1 MSAPAEASLKET
13 LIEAHKKG
21 QFLDAV
27 YQASLAEREERSAV
41 AAELVTLHNSGT
53 IDVVDA
59 FSALGTT
66 GNGPD
71 FFLTRHVFEEA
82 LPDLNAPVINVMKC
96 VLDLCRRVGRDM
108 MAGSIVNSFIA
119 FCAKIPARPRE
130 ALDAM
135 KTDPE
140 LLDLLTGSIV
150 AGALVNLDEYL
161 EEAVRLLKSSDIT
174 IRRRAAFSL
183 GRIRWPK
190 DAIPSESVYAALEA
204 AAEQE
209 SDDEVLGA
217 VAKAAF
223 ALFVQNKEQGERIAK
238 LIDKALSDDGDLAV
252 HAASEIT
259 FFHTKDLTPAI
270 AAVLTP
276 HLLKV
281 NPANK
286 GTLDNIDYYLDHLVR
301 GGDAAK
307 AIEFVEALLL
317 AHPDDLRLQVLD
329 SLVAEIRKDKALL
342 GRVVTRW
349 FLRGD
354 EVFCEGIQRMIGA
367 VFGKNVCIDVDPA
380 ELAPANHSRLIFVA
394 RKALGYLFFTPIT
407 AASVIISLMRQTKD
421 DATLEV
427 LSDHLFDPL
436 LTNYSGAAREYVAEA
451 EKGATGK
458 LKKHLKRSLRL
469 LDEYMH
475 GLRSVGDVPEF
486 TPSIA
491 QREAY
496 RRLSSRQMSESMKAA
511 EAKSPFF
518 SVIHRS
524 VLLYGRRSINY
535 VYGPSGESHRTE
547 IPLKSHSIQ
556 VEMPRASQLDPFGI
570 EYALRVFRAERL
582 RK

>member
-1 MSAPAEASLKET
+1 MHAPAETSLKET
-13 LIEAHKKG
+13 LIEAHKQG

-27 YQASLAEREERSAV
+27 YQASLAEREERSNV
-41 AAELVTLHNSGT
+41 AAELVTLHNFGV

-71 FFLTRHVFEEA
+71 FFLTRHIFEEA
-82 LPDLNAPVINVMKC
+82 LPDLNAPVITVMKC
-96 VLDLCRRVGRDM
+96 VLDLCRRAGKDM
-108 MAGSIVNSFIA
+108 MAGSIVNSFIE
-119 FCAKIPARPRE
+119 FCAKAPTRPRE

-135 KTDPE
+135 KSDPG

-161 EEAVRLLKSSDIT
+161 EEAVGLLESSDIA

-190 DAIPSESVYAALEA
+190 DATPSESVYAALEA

-223 ALFVQNKEQGERIAK
+223 ALLIQNKGQEERIAK
-238 LIDKALSDDGDLAV
+238 LIDKALTHDGDLAV
-252 HAASEIT
+252 HAASEIV
-259 FFHTKDLTPAI
+259 FFHTKELTPAI
-270 AAVLTP
+270 TTVLTP

-317 AHPDDLRLQVLD
+317 AHPDDLRLQILD
-329 SLVAEIRKDKALL
+329 SLVAEIRNDKALL

-354 EVFCEGIQRMIGA
+354 EVLCEGIQKMISA
-367 VFGKNVCIDVDPA
+367 VFGRNVSIDVDSA
-380 ELAPANHSRLIFVA
+380 ELGPSSHSRLLFVA
-394 RKALGYLFFTPIT
+394 RKALGYLFFTPIS
-407 AASVIISLMRQTKD
+407 AASVIVSLMRQTND
-421 DATLEV
+421 NATLEV

-436 LTNYSGAAREYVAEA
+436 LTNYSGTAREYVAEA
-451 EKGATGK
+451 AKGATGK
-458 LKKHLKRSLRL
+458 LKKYLKRSLRL
-469 LDEYMH
+469 LDEYMD
-475 GLRSVGDVPEF
+475 GLRSVGEVPEF

-496 RRLSSRQMSESMKAA
+496 HRLSSRQMSESMKAA
-511 EAKSPFF
+511 QAKSPFL
-518 SVIHRS
+518 SVIHKS

-535 VYGPSGESHRTE
+535 VYGPSGESHRQE

-556 VEMPRASQLDPFGI
+556 VEMPRAGQLDPFGI

-582 RK
+582 RN